1 MPHAARPLWPWLIF
15 DVRRNYPVSAEEEDS
30 ESAVEEKTYSFI
42 PRFILFVFIAGP
54 ASVFALGIYGRM
66 GLRDAIAAMERG
78 SYSPI
83 AILILWLVGLVG
95 TAVMIF
101 KR

>member
-1 MPHAARPLWPWLIF
+1 M
-15 DVRRNYPVSAEEEDS
+15 SAKEEDAD
-30 ESAVEEKTYSFI
+30 ESDEEKKTYSFI

-54 ASVFALGIYGRM
+54 ASVFALGVYGRM

-83 AILILWLVGLVG
+83 MILGLWLIGLIG